1 MLSNVRLF
9 RGRAL
14 SRPIG
19 PWHGLRRLTTTYLA
33 KRDLALIR
41 ERNTLSYAVLDFKF
55 NPVHRFVDVDDRK
68 ISQNGFQ
75 NGRKR
80 KKSEY
85 VFPNSNDDHRIV
97 DDRPLKENFLSRSVR
112 ISIINERLMDECH

>member
-1 MLSNVRLF
+1 MIERSARTDF
-9 RGRAL
+9 R
-14 SRPIG
+14 
-19 PWHGLRRLTTTYLA
+19 TEE
-33 KRDLALIR
+33 K
-41 ERNTLSYAVLDFKF
+41 E
-55 NPVHRFVDVDDRK
+55 
-68 ISQNGFQ
+68 
-75 NGRKR
+75 